1 MESNNYEW
9 FITQTVES
17 MLPCGHKRNICLGMK
32 VKLEWTDHG
41 FAEDGN
47 TKIRDTHSFIREYLL
62 IFHRPSNYTKVLF
75 KDISKEQHFWIDSNE
90 MEMEQLSDH
99 DSCWRHDGMRWMF
112 KTFME
117 AWEYFRATVDIEGRD
132 IDPMVHWD
140 IFGGSPAYY
149 HLEKLEIKDRE
160 DRWNSPYLVKIG
172 KKIPMHE
179 ISQYMPVPDHHNL

>member
-17 MLPCGHKRNICLGMK
+17 MLPCGHDRNICLGMK
-32 VKLEWTDHG
+32 VKMEWTDHG
-41 FAEDGN
+41 YDKDGN

-62 IFHRPSNYTKVLF
+62 IFHRPSNYTKVLMR
-75 KDISKEQHFWIDSNE
+75 DISKEQHFWIDRNE
-90 MEMEQLSDH
+90 MELEQLSDH
-99 DSCWRHDGMRWMF
+99 DSCWRHDGMKWMF

-172 KKIPMHE
+172 KKIGMHE
-179 ISQYMPVPDHHNL
+179 ISEYMPKPYA

>member
-1 MESNNYEW
+1 M
-9 FITQTVES
+9 
-17 MLPCGHKRNICLGMK
+17 R
-32 VKLEWTDHG
+32 
-41 FAEDGN
+41 
-47 TKIRDTHSFIREYLL
+47 
-62 IFHRPSNYTKVLF
+62 
-75 KDISKEQHFWIDSNE
+75 DISKEQHFWIDRNE
-90 MEMEQLSDH
+90 MELEQLSDH
-99 DSCWRHDGMRWMF
+99 DSCWRHDGMKWMF

-172 KKIPMHE
+172 KKIGMHE
-179 ISQYMPVPDHHNL
+179 ISEYMPKPT